1 MKSIAF
7 TLAVLLAAAN
17 VAQAETPASDAPS
30 APTAQASSSN
40 PTASAKKA
48 DGTVIL
54 EEVEMESPDQA
65 PAKAAA
71 N

>member
-7 TLAVLLAAAN
+7 TLAVLLVAAN
-17 VAQAETPASDAPS
+17 VAQAETPSSDAPS
-30 APTAQASSSN
+30 APTAQASSN
-40 PTASAKKA
+40 PTAPVKNA

-54 EEVEMESPDQA
+54 EEVEMEA
-65 PAKAAA
+65 PAKSA